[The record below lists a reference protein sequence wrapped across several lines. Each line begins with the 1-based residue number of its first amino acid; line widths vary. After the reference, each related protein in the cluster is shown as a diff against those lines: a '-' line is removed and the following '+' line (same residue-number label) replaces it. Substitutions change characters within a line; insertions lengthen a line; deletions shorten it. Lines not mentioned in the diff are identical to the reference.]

1 MKKKKK
7 WLPIV
12 IVLAIAM
19 IAIIISIVG
28 NDTEKIVWDDI
39 ALGDIVPNPNGK
51 KGKIYSNDDDYLSI
65 YVHKTSKSDYNAYV
79 DVCVEAGFTVEANK
93 DEDSYNAYNQD
104 GYELSLS
111 YNESKKIMNL
121 SCNAPEE
128 MTEIKWPTNGVGS
141 KLPKPKST
149 KGNVQS
155 DSSELYSV
163 HIADMTKDDYN
174 DYVEQCKNAGFD
186 VDYNKSETYFS
197 AENKDGYSISVDYI
211 GFNVIGISIDVPEN
225 LSVEE
230 TDEEITVDEEE
241 TIEEKESEKAET
253 EEATTE
259 KEESNLID
267 GLRPDFKEAMDSYE
281 EFMVEYIEFID
292 EYSKSD
298 GTDLGLIADYAK
310 MMKDYEDYVEKFE
323 AWEDEDLNK
332 AETIYYLDV
341 QNRIDKKLIEVS

>member
-1 MKKKKK
+1 MKKRKK

-12 IVLAIAM
+12 IVLAM
-19 IAIIISIVG
+19 IAIIIGIAG

-65 YVHKTSKSDYNAYV
+65 YAHKISKSDYNAYV

-186 VDYNKSETYFS
+186 VDYNKIETYFS

-211 GFNVIGISIDVPEN
+211 GFNVIGISIDAPEN

-259 KEESNLID
+259 KEESDLID
-267 GLRPDFKEAMDSYE
+267 GLRPDFKDAMDSYE
-281 EFMVEYIEFID
+281 EFMLDYVDFMD
-292 EYSKSD
+292 EYKESN
-298 GTDLGLIADYAK
+298 GTDLGLIADYAD
-310 MMKDYEDYVEKFE
+310 MMDKYSECVEDFEKWENEDMNTAE
-323 AWEDEDLNK
+323 A
-332 AETIYYLDV
+332 AYYLKV
-341 QNRIDKKLIEVS
+341 QTRINEKLAEVAY